1 VSDHRWLEVEQ
12 VSVYDIDFGDVRG
25 QESAKRAMTLAAAGR
40 HNLIMIGPPGSGK
53 TMLAKRMPT
62 ILPPLSAPESI
73 ETTRIY
79 SALGQLPAGQPLLAR
94 RPFRSPHHTISDA
107 GLVGGGSPPSPGEI
121 SKANNGIL
129 FLDELPEF
137 NRKTLEVM
145 RQPMEDAVVT
155 ISRALRS
162 STFPADF
169 MLIAAANPCPCG
181 YRSDPRRSCNC
192 TPPQIEKY
200 MGKIS
205 GPLMDRIDI
214 HIEVP
219 SVPFEELS
227 STTSSGTNSEQMRED
242 VMAARRA
249 QRERFAEGP
258 IQHNAQMTSR
268 QVREFCALDRP
279 CQQMLRHSVEEMGLS
294 ARAHDKI
301 LRVSRTIA
309 GVADVAGDESI
320 NEEHLAE
327 AIGYRSLDRDLW
339 I

>member
-1 VSDHRWLEVEQ
+1 MV
-12 VSVYDIDFGDVRG
+12 
-25 QESAKRAMTLAAAGR
+25 
-40 HNLIMIGPPGSGK
+40 GPPGSGK

-62 ILPPLSAPESI
+62 ILPQLEPTESI

-121 SKANNGIL
+121 SKAHNGIL

-145 RQPMEDAVVT
+145 RQPLEDGVVT

-162 STFPADF
+162 TTFPADF

-219 SVPFEELS
+219 AVPFEELS
-227 STTSSGTNSEQMRED
+227 ATSGGGTNSANMRDD
-242 VMAARRA
+242 VIRARDR
-249 QRERFAEGP
+249 QTERFAGNAVRY
-258 IQHNAQMTSR
+258 NAQMSSR
-268 QVREFCALDRP
+268 EVREHCVLNKS

-301 LRVSRTIA
+301 LRLARTI
-309 GVADVAGDESI
+309 ADVAGDTDI
-320 NEEHLAE
+320 NEMHLAE

-339 I
+339 V